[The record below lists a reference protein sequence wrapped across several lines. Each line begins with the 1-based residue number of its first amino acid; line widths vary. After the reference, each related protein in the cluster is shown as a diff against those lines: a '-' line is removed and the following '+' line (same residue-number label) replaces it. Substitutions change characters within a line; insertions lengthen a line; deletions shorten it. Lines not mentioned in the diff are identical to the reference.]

1 MEKKK
6 YEMPVVTRV
15 EISFSDR
22 IVSVGCGLN
31 TDVIDHPYD
40 CYNSNATS

>member
-6 YEMPVVTRV
+6 YEAPVVTRV

-22 IVSVGCGLN
+22 IVSAGCDFLN
-31 TDVIDHPYD
+31 PDIDY
-40 CYNSNATS
+40 CGAGAENS

>member
-15 EISFSDR
+15 EIGFSDR

-31 TDVIDHPYD
+31 NPGIDD
-40 CYNSNATS
+40 CEFMPDNS